1 MAISYRNGG
10 NGNDL
15 LDETGNTGPVQ
26 IQGRAGDDTIRGG
39 AGADKLYG
47 NEGNDVLAGGVGAD
61 TLEGG
66 AGDDIYVIKR
76 TDLGSGKDS
85 LLYFEGAG
93 AAGGD
98 VIRLTGFSAAA
109 TLTFVRQ
116 SGNDFTY
123 LIRDGDVSG
132 EVLVRQYSSARLV
145 AGDYVFEGATPGG
158 NRAPV
163 AAGDA
168 ATVAATG
175 ARSVIITAATLLA
188 NDSDADGNALRI
200 TGFGTA
206 AHGTLSVN
214 ANGTPNRLNDDIITY
229 VPTAGYTGSDAF
241 TYVLSDGTVSVT
253 GTVNVTVLPPTTP
266 PVITYVNGTG
276 GNDRLD
282 ASTATLAQQ
291 VQGRAGDDTVIGGS
305 GNDKLQGNDGSDVL
319 IGGAGADTFTGGT
332 GADMF
337 VIARTDLNGGS
348 ESITDFEGAGDGGL
362 PGGDLIQFTG
372 FSAAATL
379 TFVRQSGRDHIY
391 EIRDDGFT
399 AQLKLAYDGA
409 ARLAAGDYVFTV
421 PSAPLNHAPIAGA
434 ISIETRTNAIVSGKL
449 PASDVDGDA
458 VGFSVSAGPAHGTLK
473 LEADGSYLYAPEVGY
488 AGGDAFRMVLDDR
501 RGGMTETIVSIIIQ
515 SSDKDAE
522 PWRDTQAGNGAV
534 FVQRDGA
541 SGSFYFAADMA
552 RVVKGGV
559 TVADWTDGG
568 VILGVPQG
576 DGYTLETM
584 TGGVVASRP
593 LAIGDVVAAAGQSNM
608 EGWFTAAGQSRS
620 SKDGIYIWV
629 ATHEGVPGHWVPA
642 TGAGALAFAETL
654 RLAAPDVPVAFVT
667 GAVGG
672 TKLLPAT
679 NVEYWLKTGDG
690 SLYQDTIDQL
700 LEASHGRAALLLWNQ
715 GEADSASRVDP
726 LLYADGMK
734 TLFARF
740 DAEIAPDRIV
750 ISGLAFTRGN
760 ADALRI
766 AQASVATADGH
777 ILYVPTSAAIETTD
791 ETHLTV
797 PARILQGTEA
807 ALAVLAAEGTAPP
820 GIGRQSG
827 GAGID
832 MLIGGLLTDILQG
845 GGGNDTLNGGDGD
858 DIVRGEAGG
867 DLIVGGEGHDALS
880 GGLDNDTIDGGAGN
894 DDVFGDGGGD
904 VLTGGA
910 GGDRL
915 DGGTGA
921 DTLSGQAGDDLYVV
935 DNIAD
940 VVVEAADGGTD
951 TVYGRISYTL
961 AAFVENLIIDSVEA
975 INATGNALANMLTG
989 GNGANIL
996 SGMAGDDSLSG
1007 GPGSDTLLGG
1017 DGGDTLSGGSG
1028 ADLMFGGN
1036 GDDIYYVEAGDTVS
1050 EAGAGGYDTVISQV
1064 AFTLPEDVEAI
1075 QLGGKSSLNATGSA
1089 GANTI
1094 SGNAGS
1100 NLLDGAGG
1108 SDTVMG
1114 MAGNDTLRGG
1124 LDNDVL
1130 LGGDG
1135 GDTLI
1140 GGLGADTLTGDGSK
1154 HSADIFVFES
1164 LADMGRGVGR
1174 DVVADFDSQDIF
1186 DVRLVDANTAV
1197 AGDQAFS
1204 FIGSA
1209 AFSAAGQIRFTVV
1222 DGGVLIELNVD
1233 NNLGTDAEILLTAP
1247 LAVVGTSDFLL

>member
-26 IQGRAGDDTIRGG
+26 IQGRAGDDTISGG
-39 AGADKLYG
+39 AGTDKLYG
-47 NEGNDVLAGGVGAD
+47 NDGNDVLAGGLGAD

-66 AGDDIYVIKR
+66 VGDDVYVIR
-76 TDLGSGKDS
+76 RADLGSGKDS
-85 LLYFEGAG
+85 ILYFEGAG

-132 EVLVRQYSSARLV
+132 EVLVRQYSGAQLV

-163 AAGDA
+163 AGGDT
-168 ATVAATG
+168 ATVTAIG
-175 ARSVIITAATLLA
+175 VRSVIITAATLLA
-188 NDSDADGNALRI
+188 NDSDADGNVLRI

-214 ANGTPNRLNDDIITY
+214 ANGTPDTLNDDIITY
-229 VPTAGYTGSDAF
+229 VPTAGFAGSDAF
-241 TYVLSDGTVSVT
+241 TYVLSDGMVSVT
-253 GTVNVTVLPPTTP
+253 GTVNVTVLAPATP
-266 PVITYVNGTG
+266 SVITYVNGTG
-276 GNDRLD
+276 GNNRLD
-282 ASTATLAQQ
+282 ASTATLAHQI
-291 VQGRAGDDTVIGGS
+291 QGRAGDDTVIGGS
-305 GNDKLQGNDGSDVL
+305 GNDKLYGNDGSDVL
-319 IGGAGADTFTGGT
+319 MGGAGADTFTGGT
-332 GADMF
+332 GADVF
-337 VIARTDLNGGS
+337 VIAKTDLNGGS

-372 FSAAATL
+372 FGSGATL
-379 TFVRQSGRDHIY
+379 NFIRLSGRDHIY
-391 EIRDDGFT
+391 EIRDGGFT
-399 AQLKLAYDGA
+399 AQLKIAHGGGVLT
-409 ARLAAGDYVFTV
+409 AGDYVFTV
-421 PSAPLNHAPIAGA
+421 PAAPLNHTPMAGSV
-434 ISIETRTNAIVSGKL
+434 SIETRTNAIVSGKL

-458 VGFSVSAGPAHGTLK
+458 VGFSVSVGPAHGTLK
-473 LEADGSYLYAPEVGY
+473 LGPDGSYLYAPEAGY
-488 AGGDAFRMVLDDR
+488 SGGDAFRMRLDDG
-501 RGGMTETIVSIIIQ
+501 RGGMTEAVVSIIIQ
-515 SSDKDAE
+515 RSDKDPE
-522 PWRDTQAGNGAV
+522 PWRDIQAGNGAV

-541 SGSFYFAADMA
+541 SGSFYVAADMA
-552 RVVKGGV
+552 RVVKGSA

-584 TGGVVASRP
+584 AGGVITSRA

-608 EGWFTAAGQSRS
+608 EGWFKAAGQSRS
-620 SKDGIYIWV
+620 PEDGIYMWV

-642 TGAGALAFAETL
+642 TGAGALAFADTL
-654 RLAAPDVPVAFVT
+654 RLADPGVPVAFVT

-679 NVEYWLKTGDG
+679 NVEYWLNTGAG
-690 SLYQDTIDQL
+690 SLYQDTIDQV

-734 TLFARF
+734 ALFARF
-740 DAEIAPDRIV
+740 DADIAPERIV

-766 AQASVATADGH
+766 AQASVATPDGH
-777 ILYVPTSAAIETTD
+777 ILYVPTSTAIETID

-832 MLIGGLLTDILQG
+832 MLIGGVTTDILQG
-845 GGGNDTLNGGDGD
+845 GGGDDTLNGGDGD
-858 DIVRGEAGG
+858 DIVRGETGS

-910 GGDRL
+910 GNDRL
-915 DGGTGA
+915 DGGAGA
-921 DTLSGQAGDDLYVV
+921 DTLSGQAGNDLYVV

-940 VVVEAADGGTD
+940 VVIEAADGGTD

-961 AAFVENLIIDSVEA
+961 AAFVENLIIDSIEA
-975 INATGNALANMLTG
+975 INATGNALANILTG

-996 SGMAGDDSLSG
+996 SGMGGDDSLLG

-1017 DGGDTLSGGSG
+1017 DGGDTLAGGSG

-1036 GDDIYYVEAGDTVS
+1036 GNDIYYVEAGDTVS
-1050 EAGAGGYDTVISQV
+1050 EAGADGYDTVISQI
-1064 AFTLPEDVEAI
+1064 AFTLPDGVEAI
-1075 QLGGKSSLNATGSA
+1075 LLGGKSSLNATGSA
-1089 GANTI
+1089 GANSL
-1094 SGNAGS
+1094 SGNGGS

-1114 MAGNDTLRGG
+1114 MAGNDTLWGG

-1135 GDTLI
+1135 SDTLI

-1164 LADMGRGVGR
+1164 LADMGLGAGR
-1174 DVVADFDSQDIF
+1174 DVVTDFDSQDIF
-1186 DVRLVDANTAV
+1186 DVRLVDADTAV

-1209 AFSAAGQIRFTVV
+1209 MFSAAGQIRYTIV
-1222 DGGVLIELNVD
+1222 DGGVLIEMNVD
-1233 NNLGTDAEILLTAP
+1233 NDLGTDAEILLTAP
-1247 LAVVGTSDFLL
+1247 LATVGTSDFLL